1 MLKEDNKIAL
11 KSSLW
16 YVISNFLLKGM
27 AFITVPIFTRLL
39 TQDEFGQFNNY
50 SSWLQIMTIFV
61 TLNVQSSLI
70 SAKYDFKDS
79 LDKYTLTMFSL
90 SSLSSIIWMV
100 ILNVFSNFF
109 TSFMNLEIYYI
120 NCMIIYLFFYS
131 AIVLFQLKTRLLFK
145 YKSNVILN
153 VGNAIITSVLS
164 IVLVVCMKDKLQGRV
179 LGAVIPTILIGIGIV
194 THLIRQGKKIIISY
208 WKYALKICLP
218 YIPHTLSLVILTS
231 MDKIMIT
238 KMCGNEKT
246 ALYGLAYN
254 CGIVILLLL
263 TSLNDAYAPWLGD
276 KLNAN
281 RFKDIKLFSK
291 KYISI
296 FLFFAYGV
304 MLVIPEL
311 LLILGGKEYMEAKF
325 VLAPVAMS
333 YVFQFLY
340 TMFVNIEQF
349 KKKTFS
355 MSLASASAA
364 IINYVLNV
372 IFINRYGYIAAAYTT
387 IISYIWLLIV
397 HMIVVYKI
405 GYSNIYDYKFVG
417 IISIVSIIVL
427 LIMNILY
434 GYYILR
440 YIILGAYIIFA
451 FMIFYRYKKNII
463 GILKSLKEK

>member
-39 TQDEFGQFNNY
+39 TQNEFGQFNNY

-70 SAKYDFKDS
+70 SAKYDFKEN
-79 LDKYTLTMFSL
+79 LEQYTLTMFALSAL
-90 SSLSSIIWMV
+90 SSVIWIFV
-100 ILNVFSNFF
+100 LNIFSNFF
-109 TSFMNLEIYYI
+109 VNFMNLEIYYI

-145 YKSNVILN
+145 YKANVILN
-153 VGNAIITSVLS
+153 IGNAIATSILS
-164 IVLVVCMKDKLQGRV
+164 IILVLVMKDKLEGRI
-179 LGAVIPTILIGIGIV
+179 LGAVIPTIIIGFSIV
-194 THLIRQGKKIIISY
+194 IHLIKQGKKINISY
-208 WKYALKICLP
+208 WRYGLKICLP
-218 YIPHTLSLVILTS
+218 YIPHTLSLVILSS

-238 KMCGNEKT
+238 KMCGSDKT

-276 KLNAN
+276 KLDAN
-281 RFKDIKLFSK
+281 KFKDIKNFSK

-296 FLFFAYGV
+296 FLFFAYGI
-304 MLVIPEL
+304 MLIIPEL
-311 LLILGGKEYMEAKF
+311 LFILGGENYIEAKF

-349 KKKTFS
+349 KKKTLS

-364 IINYVLNV
+364 LMNYILNI
-372 IFINRYGYIAAAYTT
+372 IFISKYGYVAAAYTT

-405 GYSNIYDYKFVG
+405 GYSKIYDYKFVG
-417 IISIVSIIVL
+417 IISGLSILVL
-427 LIMNILY
+427 IIINILY
-434 GYYILR
+434 GYYIFR
-440 YIILGAYIIFA
+440 YIVLFTYMLFA
-451 FMIFYRYKKNII
+451 LIVFYKNKNQII
-463 GILKSLKEK
+463 GIIKSLKEK